1 MRPRKRKDFIKKTDC
16 LQEVA
21 SHVPEQLVDLAEPP
35 VEEHIGPQTA
45 CLSSSKSV
53 NSRYGRARNAPDPE
67 SFSSASPCP
76 AASAEP
82 AHPASAPT
90 RVAQSRS
97 AGNGNESG
105 AGRIGD
111 RSNGGK
117 GGGQAKFRGRG
128 FQSGIRSA
136 GQTR

>member
-1 MRPRKRKDFIKKTDC
+1 MLPHH
-16 LQEVA
+16 EVA
-21 SHVPEQLVDLAEPP
+21 SHVPAHIVDRAKPRAKECM
-35 VEEHIGPQTA
+35 GPQTA
-45 CLSSSKSV
+45 CPSSAESV

-82 AHPASAPT
+82 AHLASAPA
-90 RVAQSRS
+90 RIAQSRS

-117 GGGQAKFRGRG
+117 GGGQAKLRGRG
-128 FQSGIRSA
+128 FQSGVRSA
-136 GQTR
+136 GETR